1 MTATALRSGL
11 FLCDVCDLLNR
22 KGEGGLRC
30 CCARCGATL
39 HGRTPNSLPR
49 TWAFLVAAAVLYVPA
64 NLLPVMHTGTLFN
77 QQTDTIMSGV
87 VHLWVTGSW
96 GLAIIV
102 FIASMVVPL
111 AKLLSLGYLAW
122 AAQRR
127 STVGVQ
133 KRADLYRATHYIGRW
148 SMVDIYVGATLVDY
162 AGGRLPAPSLARSLR
177 AVIEG
182 ETAACRDVAV
192 CEFRGHTAVVDS
204 DWKLEVDPD
213 GEPVLLFDR
222 RRDPAEQE
230 DVLGDARHAGVV
242 AALRERLAEH
252 VAATPAPRE
261 RVATVER

>member
-1 MTATALRSGL
+1 MNGDQGL
-11 FLCDVCDLLNR
+11 LYKANFLDPVIQ
-22 KGEGGLRC
+22 
-30 CCARCGATL
+30 
-39 HGRTPNSLPR
+39 LP
-49 TWAFLVAAAVLYVPA
+49 LVVRPPA
-64 NLLPVMHTGTLFN
+64 S
-77 QQTDTIMSGV
+77 SGV
-87 VHLWVTGSW
+87 RPG
-96 GLAIIV
+96 
-102 FIASMVVPL
+102 
-111 AKLLSLGYLAW
+111 
-122 AAQRR
+122 RR
-127 STVGVQ
+127 VDTV
-133 KRADLYRATHYIGRW
+133 AELMD
-148 SMVDIYVGATLVDY
+148 VGATLVDY

>member
-49 TWAFLVAAAVLYVPA
+49 TWAFLIAAAVLYVPA

-96 GLAIIV
+96 GLSIIV
-102 FIASMVVPL
+102 FVASMVVPL

-133 KRADLYRATHYIGRW
+133 KRANLYRATHYIGRW
-148 SMVDIYVGATLVDY
+148 SMVDIYVGATLV
-162 AGGRLPAPSLARSLR
+162 ALVHLGPFAN
-177 AVIEG
+177 IEPG
-182 ETAACRDVAV
+182 PGAIA
-192 CEFRGHTAVVDS
+192 FGAVVVLTMLAS
-204 DWKLEVDPD
+204 MSFDPRLTWDALDDRD
-213 GEPVLLFDR
+213 G
-222 RRDPAEQE
+222 
-230 DVLGDARHAGVV
+230 
-242 AALRERLAEH
+242 
-252 VAATPAPRE
+252 
-261 RVATVER
+261 